1 MTGKS
6 KNNILKILDDKITD
20 LKVILNETMEK
31 HSDAAYDLKDLRDSL
46 YDLEN
51 KKNDIV
57 SNQMLVMELE
67 DKK

>member
-1 MTGKS
+1 MTEKS
-6 KNNILKILDDKITD
+6 QNKILKILDDKITD

-51 KKNDIV
+51 KRNDIV

>member
-1 MTGKS
+1 MTEKS
-6 KNNILKILDDKITD
+6 QNNILKILDDKITD
-20 LKVILNETMEK
+20 LKVILNETMAK

-51 KKNDIV
+51 KKNNII

-67 DKK
+67 NKK